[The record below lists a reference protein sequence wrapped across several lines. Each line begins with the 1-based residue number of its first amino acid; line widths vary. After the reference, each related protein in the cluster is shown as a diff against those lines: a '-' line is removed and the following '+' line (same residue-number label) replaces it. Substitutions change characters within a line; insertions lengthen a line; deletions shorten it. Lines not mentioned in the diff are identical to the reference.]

1 MTPSDGVTD
10 CPNSDVGM
18 FSEEGLEE
26 IMHDLWNI
34 RGAAFFDA
42 LIWNLTDFVESDDF
56 PYDLSGIFLNLVI
69 NVKAEKIARQT
80 CDPHHYPMQLRLQ
93 SDL

>member
-1 MTPSDGVTD
+1 
-10 CPNSDVGM
+10 M

-26 IMHDLWNI
+26 LMHDLWNI

-56 PYDLSGIFLNLVI
+56 PDDLSGILF
-69 NVKAEKIARQT
+69 ES
-80 CDPHHYPMQLRLQ
+80 
-93 SDL
+93 SD

>member
-1 MTPSDGVTD
+1 MLPLDSIKQIQKSDWVLTLSDGVTD
-10 CPNSDVGM
+10 CPSSDVGM

-26 IMHDLWNI
+26 LMHDLWNI

-56 PYDLSGIFLNLVI
+56 PDDLSGILF
-69 NVKAEKIARQT
+69 ES
-80 CDPHHYPMQLRLQ
+80 
-93 SDL
+93 SD